1 MPDDEL
7 LQAAERG
14 ELRKTLV
21 KQVKRMQDDPRS
33 EALTRNFVGQWLEVR
48 DVDGFNINT
57 RAVLRAEGSRARFDL
72 DGATRRAIRGETEMV
87 FAHIVRED
95 RSVLE
100 LIDSD
105 YTFLN
110 AKLAELYG
118 IKDVTGTQ
126 MRKVSLPKDSPR
138 GGVIAHASVLL
149 VTSNPTRTS
158 PVKRGQFILENLLG
172 TPAPPPPGVV
182 PTLEE
187 SKKQFKDHEPTGRE
201 LLAIHRA
208 QPLCASCHARMDGLG
223 LALENFNAMGLW
235 RDKERGQSIDS
246 TGKLISGESFKD
258 VRELKRI
265 LKENHKQDFYRCITE
280 KLLTYALGRG
290 LDYNDVET
298 VDQIVERL
306 DRESGRFSALLLGVI
321 ESAPFQKRRNV
332 SALDTESSRTR
343 ELSHQAQSKP

>member
-1 MPDDEL
+1 
-7 LQAAERG
+7 
-14 ELRKTLV
+14 
-21 KQVKRMQDDPRS
+21 MQDDPRS

-48 DVDGFNINT
+48 DVDGFTINT
-57 RAVLRAEGSRARFDL
+57 RAVLRAEGSRARIEL
-72 DGATRRAIRGETEMV
+72 DGQTRRAMRGETEMV

-172 TPAPPPPGVV
+172 TPAPPPPAVV

-187 SKKQFKDHEPTGRE
+187 SKKEFKDREPTGRE

-208 QPLCASCHARMDGLG
+208 QPLCASCHARMDPLG

-265 LKENHKQDFYRCITE
+265 LKENHKQDFYRCMTE
-280 KLLTYALGRG
+280 KLLTYALGPRA
-290 LDYNDVET
+290 
-298 VDQIVERL
+298 RL
-306 DRESGRFSALLLGVI
+306 
-321 ESAPFQKRRNV
+321 
-332 SALDTESSRTR
+332 
-343 ELSHQAQSKP
+343 